1 MGGVDNF
8 MKLSAR
14 LQLIADWL
22 PAGCRFADIGS
33 DHALLPVVAVRSG
46 QAAFAVAGEVNDG
59 PLEAAR
65 RQVAEAGET
74 GRISVRKG
82 DGLAV
87 IAPGEVDA
95 ITIAGMGGA
104 LIATIL
110 DQGQAKL
117 DGVKR
122 LVLQP
127 NVGGEF
133 VRRWLLEHDWYL
145 AEEAILEEDGKI
157 YEAMMAEARPDASEQ
172 NAELYRDR
180 ELAGG
185 RVRLT
190 RDLQLLMGPRLS
202 AAPNAV
208 FFAKWE
214 SELRKLEGIRRS
226 VASSSLEA
234 SRQKEAEL
242 ARLSEQIEEVLACL
256 PKDKR

>member
-1 MGGVDNF
+1 

-14 LQLIADWL
+14 LQLIADRL

-33 DHALLPVVAVRSG
+33 DHALLPVAAVRSG
-46 QAAFAVAGEVNDG
+46 QAVFAVAGEVNDG

-74 GRISVRKG
+74 ARISVRKG

-87 IAPGEVDA
+87 ITPGEVDV

-104 LIATIL
+104 LISSIL
-110 DQGQAKL
+110 DAGQAKL
-117 DGVKR
+117 AGVKR

-157 YEAMMAEARPDASEQ
+157 YEVLMAEATPDAEAR
-172 NAELYRDR
+172 NAELYRER
-180 ELAGG
+180 QLAGG
-185 RVRLT
+185 RVSLT
-190 RDLQLLMGPRLS
+190 RELLLMMGPRLT
-202 AAPNAV
+202 AAPNEV
-208 FFAKWE
+208 FFKKWE

-226 VASSSLEA
+226 VASSTLEA

-242 ARLSEQIEEVLACL
+242 TRLSEQLKEVLACL
-256 PKDKR
+256 PKDKQ

>member
-14 LQLIADWL
+14 LQLLADWL
-22 PAGCRFADIGS
+22 PSGCRFADIGS
-33 DHALLPVVAVRSG
+33 DHALLPVAAVRSG
-46 QAAFAVAGEVNDG
+46 RATFAVAGEVNDG

-65 RQVAEAGET
+65 RQVAEAGEA

-104 LIATIL
+104 LIVSIL
-110 DQGQAKL
+110 DEGQAKL
-117 DGVKR
+117 AGVHR

-157 YEAMMAEARPDASEQ
+157 YEAMMAEARPDVRER
-172 NAELYRDR
+172 NAELYRER
-180 ELAGG
+180 MLPGSQ
-185 RVRLT
+185 VCLT
-190 RDLQLLMGPRLS
+190 RELQLLMGPRLTT
-202 AAPNAV
+202 APNEV

-226 VASSSLEA
+226 VASSTLEA